1 MYRNLS
7 SAVVRNL
14 PTNEYQRTMTRVSVL
29 SEIEDWRS
37 RVQGNIDEMFQHVK
51 RYYPNEAFMLEL
63 LMENPAD
70 FKELSFSEHV
80 AVRRLKDLGLVH
92 EVDGGYE
99 PSVILELR

>member
-1 MYRNLS
+1 
-7 SAVVRNL
+7 
-14 PTNEYQRTMTRVSVL
+14 
-29 SEIEDWRS
+29 
-37 RVQGNIDEMFQHVK
+37 
-51 RYYPNEAFMLEL
+51 MLEL